1 MHEGHFTNTTQA
13 VILYN
18 SLEGLKFSLAELT
31 PNGVIVV
38 ILDFFFFLHFFFF
51 FYKKPYK
58 GLKNGVVGSSVTAW

>member
-38 ILDFFFFLHFFFF
+38 ILDLESIIFFFF
-51 FYKKPYK
+51 FIKSLTK
-58 GLKNGVVGSSVTAW
+58 A

>member
-38 ILDFFFFLHFFFF
+38 ILDLESIIFYFFFIKSLT
-51 FYKKPYK
+51 K
-58 GLKNGVVGSSVTAW
+58 A